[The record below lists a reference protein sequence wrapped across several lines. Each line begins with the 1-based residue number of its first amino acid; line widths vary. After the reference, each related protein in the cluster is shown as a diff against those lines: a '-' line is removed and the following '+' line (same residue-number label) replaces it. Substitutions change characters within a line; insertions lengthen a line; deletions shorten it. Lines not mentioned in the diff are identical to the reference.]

1 MDETG
6 VPRLFGQEGIS
17 DPCPL
22 GPRGGS
28 ATTTT
33 QNQARNYLT
42 ELANFLAQSQHEGP
56 SAGVPGAAE
65 VAALQSLLENIRKA
79 GLTSV
84 PGQSWQAPMVEQAW
98 PCPSAQRLVPPEV
111 TGPFGAGLQ
120 AEVPPNIQ
128 LAKLAELFRVL
139 EEQDQARAM
148 MSDSSRTCEQQTI
161 LSRWLQ
167 ESRTQLQQLRQMQ
180 QLQQMQRQMQE
191 LQPKLQQM
199 QEMVNRFMT
208 AAYMAQQVPQLQT
221 PSFSSLPSH
230 VHAPPAPGLDWPGPS
245 DSNTFPATLESLAN
259 YGQLGMPGS
268 VATGNHSGHDKVAG
282 RAQTRTNH
290 VRKKNTQRTG
300 GWLNVEPEATP
311 SSPPSSSDR
320 DKKSTLGMHL
330 TQLQSED
337 PRCVFITRRINGMGF
352 QSKDVLSAFYGQ
364 YGKVVKVLV
373 AHSKVKPFR
382 RQGAQSRI
390 RPGSLGFIVMDS
402 PEAVEKILAVGT
414 NQKVAGHMISV
425 EPFERIAK
433 PQDAGQSADS
443 TATNGDS
450 TTTGSGSR
458 SGGSGS
464 DKSSAGSANGLGDS
478 NGSDKSSAGS
488 ANLGES
494 GSGGSEE
501 GSDKGNGFSA
511 DGSQPKAEGSQG
523 SSEDSNPG
531 DGDSQSESSNR
542 AASPGTGRKKEAFEE
557 GVLPGESE
565 KPAAMP
571 DERGLMPWQN
581 AALPFYRT
589 GLDIP
594 GRTAEARLH
603 LDFGRD
609 RWLYFKLHQSLAVLQ
624 EVFVKGDG
632 QRARLVN
639 NESKLRWSASCGFL
653 C

>member
-1 MDETG
+1 MDDSG
-6 VPRLFGQEGIS
+6 VPRLFGQEVIP

-22 GPRGGS
+22 GPQGGS
-28 ATTTT
+28 ATTT
-33 QNQARNYLT
+33 QNQARTYLND
-42 ELANFLAQSQHEGP
+42 LANFLAQSQHGA
-56 SAGVPGAAE
+56 SAGVPGVSE
-65 VAALQSLLENIRKA
+65 VAALQTLLENVRKA
-79 GLTSV
+79 GLSSV
-84 PGQSWQAPMVEQAW
+84 PGQSLQPPIVEQAW

-111 TGPFGAGLQ
+111 TGPFGGLQ

-128 LAKLAELFRVL
+128 LAKLAEFFRLL
-139 EEQDQARAM
+139 EEQEQAHAM
-148 MSDSSRTCEQQTI
+148 MSDSSWTCEQQTV

-208 AAYMAQQVPQLQT
+208 AAYMAQQQVPQMQT
-221 PSFSSLPSH
+221 PSFTSLPSH
-230 VHAPPAPGLDWPGPS
+230 HAPPAPGLDWPGQS
-245 DSNTFPATLESLAN
+245 DANSFPVTLESLAN
-259 YGQLGMPGS
+259 YGQMGMPAGS
-268 VATGNHSGHDKVAG
+268 VAAGSHHSGHDKVG
-282 RAQTRTNH
+282 RVQNRTNH
-290 VRKKNTQRTG
+290 IRIKNTQRAG
-300 GWLNVEPEATP
+300 GWMNVEPEEATQS
-311 SSPPSSSDR
+311 SSPPSSSTDR

-330 TQLQSED
+330 TQLQTED

-352 QSKDVLSAFYGQ
+352 QSKDILSAFYGQ

-390 RPGSLGFIVMDS
+390 RPGSLGFVVMDS
-402 PEAVEKILAVGT
+402 PEAVEKILEVGT
-414 NQKVAGHMISV
+414 TQKVAGHMISV

-433 PQDAGQSADS
+433 PQDPGQSADS

-450 TTTGSGSR
+450 TTTGSGSG

-464 DKSSAGSANGLGDS
+464 DKSSTGSANGLGDS

-488 ANLGES
+488 ANGLGES

-531 DGDSQSESSNR
+531 DGDSQSEASNR
-542 AASPGTGRKKEAFEE
+542 ATSPGTGRKKEAFEE

-565 KPAAMP
+565 K
-571 DERGLMPWQN
+571 
-581 AALPFYRT
+581 
-589 GLDIP
+589 
-594 GRTAEARLH
+594 AES
-603 LDFGRD
+603 G
-609 RWLYFKLHQSLAVLQ
+609 
-624 EVFVKGDG
+624 
-632 QRARLVN
+632 
-639 NESKLRWSASCGFL
+639 
-653 C
+653 